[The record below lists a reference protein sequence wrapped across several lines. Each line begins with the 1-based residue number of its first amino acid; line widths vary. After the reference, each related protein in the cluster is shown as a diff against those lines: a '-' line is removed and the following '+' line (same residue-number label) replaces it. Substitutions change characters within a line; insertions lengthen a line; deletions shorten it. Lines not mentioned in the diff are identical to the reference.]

1 MQRLTELSS
10 NLIKEI
16 FFGFNFMDWFLGL
29 IITGKLYGSSLCFGP
44 GENHNGGDFVNLWE
58 I

>member
-10 NLIKEI
+10 NLLKEI

-44 GENHNGGDFVNLWE
+44 GENHNGGDFVNL
-58 I
+58 